1 MFDSIVFIGLN
12 FVPTIIQ
19 CILIISYICDRLSI

>member
-12 FVPTIIQ
+12 FVPTTIQ
-19 CILIISYICDRLSI
+19 SILIISYICDRLSI